1 MAAFTPIPYLPN
13 EEEEEEEEEEL
24 LLDCPFVEQKMFV
37 TTFEIESLAMPS
49 PVSETLIWNPPD
61 ELVRDNFSVQRASD
75 DEVEEEVVASIAFSS
90 SSFRD

>member
-13 EEEEEEEEEEL
+13 EEEEEEEL

-49 PVSETLIWNPPD
+49 PVSDTVIWNPPD

-75 DEVEEEVVASIAFSS
+75 DDDEEDVVASIAFSS
-90 SSFRD
+90 SSFRDW